1 MRKKQK
7 IKKIATI
14 VGLFIV
20 MFLFCH
26 GLIGC
31 DKEVEREKTEEVLG
45 TIVTI
50 KACTNKGDAPL
61 EAAFDRAE
69 ELEMILSANNA
80 DSELSQMNQK
90 AYKEEVKVSDELF
103 YVVKKGI
110 YYGEITDGA
119 IDISIGKLIDL
130 WGIGTKAARVP
141 KEAELAPYIGQN
153 GYRKIEL
160 KEEKKTIHFLDKN
173 VQVNLGA
180 IAKGY
185 IADEMKKV
193 LVEEY
198 DVQHAMLSLGGNIVV
213 IGDKADGTK
222 WNVGIADPL
231 DTQSVKASFS
241 ITDKTVVTSGNYE
254 RYFEQNGVRY
264 HHILDANTGYPSDSG
279 LISTSI
285 LTNNSI
291 DADALSTAT
300 YVLGE
305 KRALQM
311 IEKVE
316 DCEVVLIR
324 EDGST
329 VTTMGVSTY
338 GYKEY

>member
-1 MRKKQK
+1 MYK
-7 IKKIATI
+7 IRTIATI
-14 VGLFIV
+14 TSLFFVI
-20 MFLFCH
+20 FLLCCS
-26 GLIGC
+26 LTGC
-31 DKEVEREKTEEVLG
+31 SKEVEREKTEEVLG

-50 KACTNKGDAPL
+50 KVYTDKGDVPL
-61 EAAFDRAE
+61 EAAFDRAK
-69 ELEMILSANNA
+69 ELEMILSANSA
-80 DSELSQMNQK
+80 DSELCQMNQK
-90 AYKEEVKVSDELF
+90 AYEEEVKVSDELF

-110 YYGEITDGA
+110 YYGKLTNGA

-130 WGIGTKAARVP
+130 WGIGTENAKVP
-141 KEAELAPYIGQN
+141 KEKEILPYIGQH
-153 GYRKIEL
+153 GYENIEL
-160 KEEKKTIHFLDKN
+160 NEEKKTIHFLDKN

-198 DVQHAMLSLGGNIVV
+198 GVQHAMLSLGGNIVV
-213 IGDKADGTK
+213 IGDKPDGSK
-222 WNVGIADPL
+222 WNVGIANPL

-241 ITDKTVVTSGNYE
+241 IQDKTVVTSGNYE
-254 RYFEQNGVRY
+254 RYLEQDGVCY
-264 HHILDANTGYPSDSG
+264 HHILDATTGYPAENG

-285 LTNNSI
+285 LTVNSI

-305 KRALQM
+305 EKALQVVEE
-311 IEKVE
+311 IE
-316 DCEVVLIR
+316 DCEAVLIR
-324 EDGST
+324 ADG
-329 VTTMGVSTY
+329 TTITSSGVSSY